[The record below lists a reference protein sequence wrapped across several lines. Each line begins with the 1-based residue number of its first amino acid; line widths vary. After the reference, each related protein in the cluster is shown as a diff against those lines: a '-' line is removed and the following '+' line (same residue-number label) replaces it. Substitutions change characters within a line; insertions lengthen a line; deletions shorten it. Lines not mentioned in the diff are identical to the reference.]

1 MKRLFFSLLLLS
13 GCGGQKVDPN
23 TSTETATEAESTVL
37 PTAESILDKA
47 LEVTNAKAE
56 YENLNYVTLTTKM
69 AVPQAGIVGTMVSH
83 WKTPNIFV
91 IEQDIPGIGKG
102 KMGYNGE
109 IGWSNDNMMG
119 PRLLEGKELQELIM
133 DADLTAD
140 LDYKKWYTS
149 LEVVELTEFNGKSA
163 YKLNSTTT
171 FGKES
176 TRYFDAE
183 TGYDLG
189 MEAEVESPMGP
200 MTIRMH
206 YSEWTNIGGVT
217 APKFTKVQTG
227 PVSMESEILTIETNP
242 ELDDSVFDPP
252 AVILELW
259 NEQKAASETGGSDEA
274 PAESEP
280 KAE

>member
-13 GCGGQKVDPN
+13 GCAGQKVDPN
-23 TSTETATEAESTVL
+23 PSTETESAAL
-37 PTAESILDKA
+37 PSAESILDKA
-47 LEVTNAKAE
+47 LEVTNAKAQ
-56 YENLNYVTLTTKM
+56 YANLQYVSMTATM
-69 AVPQAGIVGTMVSH
+69 EVPQANIQGTMVSH
-83 WKTPNIFV
+83 FKAPNIFV

-133 DADLTAD
+133 DADMTSD
-140 LDYKKWYTS
+140 LNYKEWYTS
-149 LEVVELTEFNGKSA
+149 IEVVELTEFNEKSA
-163 YKLNSTTT
+163 YKIKTVTA

-189 MEAEVESPMGP
+189 EESVVESPMGP
-200 MTIRMH
+200 MTIRVV
-206 YSEWTNIGGVT
+206 YGEWTDVGGIT
-217 APKFTKVQTG
+217 APKVTKVQSG
-227 PVSMESEILTIETNP
+227 PVAMETEILSIDTNP
-242 ELDDSVFDPP
+242 TIDDAIFDPP
-252 AVILELW
+252 AVIIELW
-259 NEQKAASETGGSDEA
+259 NEQKAAEKAAEEVETEA
-274 PAESEP
+274 AP